1 MDVKDSDL
9 AKLINERDHLRA
21 QVTELQERC
30 TELALEGRELRCPW
44 VIIESDFESDE
55 LLAVRLWA
63 SEGEACNHLDVI
75 EERGLTGVRFRTRL
89 GSGEDLLKLHKLVP
103 DYPGEAPASACC
115 GAPVVQAEG
124 KTIPDHPVCSKCQKP
139 AGV

>member
-30 TELALEGRELRCPW
+30 TELTLANRELKGGRK
-44 VIIESDFESDE
+44 V
-55 LLAVRLWA
+55 
-63 SEGEACNHLDVI
+63 
-75 EERGLTGVRFRTRL
+75 
-89 GSGEDLLKLHKLVP
+89 
-103 DYPGEAPASACC
+103 SACC

-124 KTIPDHPVCSKCQKP
+124 KTIPDHPVCSKCGDP